1 MKDVALHAATNAP
14 GNLPSPSAMDVTGMA
29 QKAGAAMAAS
39 RQALADNASKA
50 LASTTALM
58 GASLKNSAWPV
69 AAGAAAAGV
78 PKGVKKAPVKA
89 VAPAPASKKQAAP
102 SRVAAK
108 KAAPQPAARA
118 PAKAAA
124 RKTPR

>member
-78 PKGVKKAPVKA
+78 PKGVKKSARQGRGTCACQQKTGCAKPCCRQK
-89 VAPAPASKKQAAP
+89 SSP
-102 SRVAAK
+102 SAGS
-108 KAAPQPAARA
+108 PSARQGC
-118 PAKAAA
+118 
-124 RKTPR
+124 RT